1 MREWIWNSSET
12 CLDKYEVIFNFW
24 IVSWFLLLSQRCPFW
39 TTSAADFSREYKYNI
54 WYIVVYI
61 SNHLYVISDLDTD
74 MQRWSCQFCCV
85 GVLYFILS
93 DICITACIQHIRVC
107 MYGRISKFSTK
118 WINWST
124 NNEHLASMPHILQ
137 AWKDSNAS
145 TECKPTERTLIF
157 SLCTPFFFLFAL
169 FLFSGGGDD
178 AVQIGSSTYIN
189 CPSVSSVAK
198 WMSLCM
204 LFISVRSCVLHY
216 NYSCVCLS
224 MYAAHI
230 HRKP

>member
-1 MREWIWNSSET
+1 MPILLCRRTVFYIEW
-12 CLDKYEVIFNFW
+12 
-24 IVSWFLLLSQRCPFW
+24 
-39 TTSAADFSREYKYNI
+39 
-54 WYIVVYI
+54 
-61 SNHLYVISDLDTD
+61 H
-74 MQRWSCQFCCV
+74 
-85 GVLYFILS
+85 
-93 DICITACIQHIRVC
+93 ICITACIHHIRVC

-216 NYSCVCLS
+216 IITAVYVWACMPHTFIESHSLYLRGVQTFRCRRRMYSFPIFS
-224 MYAAHI
+224 I
-230 HRKP
+230 